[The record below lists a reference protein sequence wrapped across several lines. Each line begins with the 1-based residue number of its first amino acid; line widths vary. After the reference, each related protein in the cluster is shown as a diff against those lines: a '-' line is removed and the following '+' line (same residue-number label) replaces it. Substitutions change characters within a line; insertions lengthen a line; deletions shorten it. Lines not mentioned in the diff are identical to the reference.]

1 MIDWILR
8 PIVWWKTRHMRSFLK
23 TTEWLM
29 KEAFEFDEK
38 AGKGERNMGN
48 PSSETTEVAEVHAM
62 PFRPLKPLLDE
73 TLSRNPRRGKVSKEA
88 GRG

>member
-38 AGKGERNMGN
+38 AGKGERNIDSTN
-48 PSSETTEVAEVHAM
+48 TTEESCTTS
-62 PFRPLKPLLDE
+62 FRPLKPRKEVNDHE
-73 TLSRNPRRGKVSKEA
+73 RNAKA
-88 GRG
+88 